1 MQNLP
6 YEKGFHVSWDQMHR
20 DSRSLAL
27 ILKQINEKKGKFQ
40 AIAAITRG
48 GMIPAMII
56 ARELDIRLVDTICI
70 KSYDHQKSIKPKTIK
85 LTNEEIKSLNEKL
98 LIVDDL
104 VDSGRTLKIVKKNYP
119 KAYFA
124 TVYAK
129 PLGQKYVN
137 SYIKMV
143 TQDTWIF
150 FPWDLALQYVEPL
163 QKQQ

>member
-85 LTNEEIKSLNEKL
+85 LTNEEIKSLN
-98 LIVDDL
+98 
-104 VDSGRTLKIVKKNYP
+104 G
-119 KAYFA
+119 
-124 TVYAK
+124 
-129 PLGQKYVN
+129 
-137 SYIKMV
+137 
-143 TQDTWIF
+143 
-150 FPWDLALQYVEPL
+150 
-163 QKQQ
+163 